1 MASTIAAAG
10 QANIYPVSTAKKP
23 EKNGVQPQES
33 KPAPGSHND
42 PNRVLDG
49 VFTEE
54 QMKFLEEIKND
65 PTNKRMID
73 NQALGKDQFMH
84 ILLKQLAN
92 QNPLNPMQ
100 DKDFI
105 AQMAQ
110 FSSLEGMQKLNK
122 TFEGLSKDIKSI
134 KDLLGAQGAGKAD
147 FSKIQQLLEGIAK
160 KLGVEIAPE
169 KPKEEGKDK
178 KSEEAGKAEGTDKAE
193 NTEQSEKAEKAEKPE
208 AKEGASKP
216 ADPKE
221 ELNKGIAKQNAVRAY
236 E

>member
-1 MASTIAAAG
+1 MASTIGAAG
-10 QANIYPVSTAKKP
+10 QANLYPVSTAKKP
-23 EKNGVQPQES
+23 EKNGVQPQEN
-33 KPAPGSHND
+33 KVAPGSYND

-54 QMKFLEEIKND
+54 QIKFLEEIKND

-134 KDLLGAQGAGKAD
+134 KALLGSQGGSAD

-169 KPKEEGKDK
+169 KPKEEGKEK
-178 KSEEAGKAEGTDKAE
+178 KTEEAGKSEGTGK
-193 NTEQSEKAEKAEKPE
+193 SEKKETPEKSEKTE
-208 AKEGASKP
+208 KTETSV
-216 ADPKE
+216 DPRE